1 MKKIFIIF
9 LIFACFI
16 IGFYIWWKNGIAPA
30 DAKNTTN
37 KTFIVVQ
44 GEATRL
50 IVDDLKKSGLVR
62 DPIVFFLLL
71 KKTGIDGKIQAGQF
85 LLNPSMS
92 AEEILQKLQV
102 GKFDVNVTIPEG
114 KRAQEIADIF
124 QEKMPGYDETW
135 RDKLDQ
141 NEGYLFPDTYLFP
154 RNAGIE
160 EIITV
165 MKNNFD
171 KKYTQV
177 VNNTVLSKNEIVI
190 IASLIEREAKH
201 SEDRPLV
208 SSVIH
213 NRLNLGMKLDIDAT
227 VQYALGFD
235 QTEKTWWK
243 KELTHEDLKIDSPY
257 NIYRNPG
264 LPPGPICNPGIAS
277 IIAAAKPAQTD
288 FLYYVSDKEGNNHY
302 ARTLEEHNNNINKY
316 TEIN

>member
-16 IGFYIWWKNGIAPA
+16 IGFYIWWKNGIVPA

-37 KTFIVVQ
+37 KTFIVMQ

-50 IVDDLKKSGLVR
+50 IVDDLKKSGLIR
-62 DPIVFFLLL
+62 DPIVFFLML

-85 LLNPSMS
+85 LLSPSMS
-92 AEEILQKLQV
+92 ADDIMQKLQV

-114 KRAQEIADIF
+114 KRTQEIADIF

-135 RDKLDQ
+135 RDKLNQ

-154 RNAGIE
+154 RNAGVE

-171 KKYTQV
+171 KKYTEV
-177 VNNTVLSKNEIVI
+177 INNTVLSQKDVVI
-190 IASLIEREAKH
+190 LASLIEREAKH
-201 SEDRPLV
+201 AQDRPLV

-235 QTEKTWWK
+235 QAEKTWWK
-243 KELTHEDLKIDSPY
+243 KELTHEDLKIDSAY
-257 NIYRNPG
+257 NTYNNSG
-264 LPPGPICNPGIAS
+264 LPPGPICNPGLAS
-277 IIAAAKPAQTD
+277 FMSAAKPAQTD